1 MHNEVFKWFNR
12 LSSWPN
18 HLFLILL
25 LSYLLLSAAVLYCAQ
40 RYFYIYLFIWFFK
53 YGSMVDLRPV
63 NLVSSLRTNDVT
75 ICGKWV
81 WLERAMR
88 TLTKIEIYCHF
99 LPVVKRNSFFRCRQ
113 NNRVSLYG
121 QLIQFD
127 RCDLFIAVN
136 WIACQIN
143 LKRIRY

>member
-1 MHNEVFKWFNR
+1 MR
-12 LSSWPN
+12 YLSGSTDFQVDPIIS
-18 HLFLILL
+18 FSFFCSPICC
-25 LSYLLLSAAVLYCAQ
+25 YLLQFCIVPKDIST
-40 RYFYIYLFIWFFK
+40 FIYLFIWFFK

-88 TLTKIEIYCHF
+88 TLTKIEIYCHS